1 MIKVRFDELTRGDL
15 VSIRRGAFHWALIFA
30 AIPVLID
37 FVASALKSV
46 ELLQTMNA
54 VEFFVSRATFSLIWL
69 IVSVPIIIITN
80 NILCIKVSGWKRF
93 GIYSKLSLIIMFVL
107 SSSWFI
113 AYTVLSYNKDG
124 FNLRIAMYSAAFS
137 LIGVYFS
144 GLALQYTHVSDEL
157 RAMASDGDPK
167 WRT

>member
-1 MIKVRFDELTRGDL
+1 MTKVKFDELTRGDL
-15 VSIRRGAFHWALIFA
+15 VNIRRGAFHWALIFA

-37 FVASALKSV
+37 FVASALKSL

-80 NILCIKVSGWKRF
+80 NILCIKVAGWKKF
-93 GIYSKLSLIIMFVL
+93 GIYSKISLIIMFTL

-113 AYTVLSYNKDG
+113 AYTVLSYYRDS
-124 FNLRIAMYSAAFS
+124 FNLHIAMYSAVLS

-157 RAMASDGDPK
+157 RAMVVDGDRK
-167 WRT
+167 WQR